1 MKNTQIKKYV
11 LFVGLFD
18 KDTKTQKIDSLT
30 AANIINNI
38 IITNGLDGATV
49 SNATGIY
56 KHTNGQIIIEPS
68 VRVELLFTT
77 EKQIKNI
84 CTAIKTALNQ
94 ESVAVESQI
103 INSRLI

>member
-1 MKNTQIKKYV
+1 MSKNQIQKRV

-56 KHTNGQIIIEPS
+56 KHENGQIIIEPS
-68 VRVELLFTT
+68 VRIELLFAT

-84 CTAIKTALNQ
+84 CEAIKTALNQ
-94 ESVAVESQI
+94 ESVVLESQI
-103 INSRLI
+103 IESRLV

>member
-1 MKNTQIKKYV
+1 MSKNQIQKRV

-56 KHTNGQIIIEPS
+56 KHENGQIIIEPS
-68 VRVELLFTT
+68 VRIELLFAT

-84 CTAIKTALNQ
+84 CEAIKTALNQ
-94 ESVAVESQI
+94 ESVALESQI
-103 INSRLI
+103 IESRLV

>member
-68 VRVELLFTT
+68 VRVELLFAT

-84 CTAIKTALNQ
+84 CAAIKTALNQ